1 MGEVVAVFR
10 IMPADGA
17 DFDQMKDTVVKAVV
31 KAIGK
36 VDNRRDEPLAF
47 GITAFKIT
55 VVMPDDAGG
64 TDKLEQMLAK
74 LPGVG
79 DVQVTDVGRLM

>member
-17 DFDQMKDTVVKAVV
+17 DFGKMKKAVVDAVV

-36 VDNRRDEPLAF
+36 VDNQREDPLAF
-47 GITAFKIT
+47 GIVAFKIT
-55 VVMPDDAGG
+55 VVMPDDEGG
-64 TDKLEQMLAK
+64 TDKMEQMLAK

>member
-17 DFDQMKDTVVKAVV
+17 DFDTMKAAVL
-31 KAIGK
+31 AAAGK
-36 VDNRRDEPLAF
+36 VDNQREEELAF
-47 GITAFKIT
+47 GIKAFKIT
-55 VVMPDDAGG
+55 VVMPDDEGG
-64 TDKLEQMLAK
+64 TDKLEQKLAK
-74 LPGVG
+74 VPGVG